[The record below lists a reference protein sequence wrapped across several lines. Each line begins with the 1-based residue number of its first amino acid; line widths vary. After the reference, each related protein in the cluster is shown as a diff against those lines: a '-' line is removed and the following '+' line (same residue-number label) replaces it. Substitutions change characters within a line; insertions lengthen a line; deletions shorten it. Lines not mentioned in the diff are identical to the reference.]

1 MAQESIGSNVNK
13 AVARIAVLWSF
24 FFLLNISVCVYYL
37 MLEKKD
43 NFIRE
48 QISIL
53 SEIDAEATSI
63 LYFSTRNTRNT
74 KPNFPQTLLSSWMET
89 VSQNYIKALP
99 NSKAEVVLLGAL
111 GEEFYKEAFNEK
123 NSPALIQ
130 KYQNLSDQIVLLKR
144 MAASAVDASFSATL
158 SRVFLPISSGLFL
171 IFLVFSLFIGFSL
184 RKNLISEIAGILD
197 DMWKE
202 LKLMDQPATP
212 DSYPDS
218 VFYEKAHELNNY
230 IASLGAQVGGIKNAL
245 LQSANHHEVIDTQDF
260 SGDNDMREKVIY
272 IQKLLSRLFTR
283 AERSASLAKAS
294 ADNGFQ
300 AGILAL
306 NISIE
311 AARAGESGRAFL
323 AVSDRVKDFA
333 EKSTNIG
340 DAIME
345 ELKDA
350 DLSIRKA
357 YAVGK
362 NILEA
367 FTGSN
372 PTALPERK
380 PFPIEPVLS
389 ELEYLSDNIS
399 KLRNLSATL
408 DSDRP
413 QSVPQDF
420 SEVRELIVHSFERL
434 YYLCYGENVP
444 ENIYAFHSYD
454 GKDF

>member
-24 FFLLNISVCVYYL
+24 FFLLNMSVFVYYL
-37 MLEKKD
+37 VLEKKD

-63 LYFSTRNTRNT
+63 LYFSTRSTQNT

-89 VSQNYIKALP
+89 VSQNYIKVLP
-99 NSKAEVVLLGAL
+99 NSKAEIVLLGAL

-130 KYQNLSDQIVLLKR
+130 KYQNLSDQIILLKR
-144 MAASAVDASFSATL
+144 MAASAVDSSFSATL
-158 SRVFLPISSGLFL
+158 SRLFFPVSSGLFL
-171 IFLVFSLFIGFSL
+171 IFLVFSLLIGFSL
-184 RKNLISEIAGILD
+184 RKNLSSEIAGILD

-202 LKLMDQPATP
+202 LKLMDQPAN
-212 DSYPDS
+212 PDS
-218 VFYEKAHELNNY
+218 VSYEKAHELNNY
-230 IASLGAQVGGIKNAL
+230 IASVGAQVSSIKNAL
-245 LQSANHHEVIDTQDF
+245 LQSAHHNEVIDTQDAV
-260 SGDNDMREKVIY
+260 GENDTREKIIY

-294 ADNGFQ
+294 SDNGFQ

-362 NILEA
+362 NILET
-367 FTGSN
+367 FTESN
-372 PTALPERK
+372 PITLSERK

-389 ELEYLSDNIS
+389 ELESLSDNIS
-399 KLRNLSATL
+399 KLRKLSAGL
-408 DSDRP
+408 DSDRR
-413 QSVPQDF
+413 QAIPQDF

-444 ENIYAFHSYD
+444 ENVYAFHSYD
-454 GKDF
+454 GNDF

>member
-13 AVARIAVLWSF
+13 AVARIAALWSF
-24 FFLLNISVCVYYL
+24 FFLLNTSVFVYYL

-48 QISIL
+48 QVSIL

-63 LYFSTRNTRNT
+63 LYFSTQNTQNA
-74 KPNFPQTLLSSWMET
+74 KPNFPQTLLNSWMET
-89 VSQNYIKALP
+89 VSQNYIKSMP

-123 NSPALIQ
+123 NSPVLIQ
-130 KYQNLSDQIVLLKR
+130 KYQNLSDQIILLKR
-144 MAASAVDASFSATL
+144 MATSAIDSSFSATL

-184 RKNLISEIAGILD
+184 RKNLISEIAGVLD

-202 LKLMDQPATP
+202 LKLMDQPA
-212 DSYPDS
+212 DSNS
-218 VFYEKAHELNNY
+218 HISSIFYEKAHELNNY
-230 IASLGAQVGGIKNAL
+230 IASLSTQIGGIKNTL
-245 LQSANHHEVIDTQDF
+245 LQSVDHEKPTITQDLA
-260 SGDNDMREKVIY
+260 GDTDTREKIIY

-283 AERSASLAKAS
+283 AERSVSLAKAS

-311 AARAGESGRAFL
+311 AARSGESGRAFL
-323 AVSDRVKDFA
+323 SVSDRVKDFA

-362 NILEA
+362 NILE
-367 FTGSN
+367 TLTESN
-372 PTALPERK
+372 PITLSEIK

-389 ELEYLSDNIS
+389 ELQYLSDNVS
-399 KLRNLSATL
+399 KLRNLSATFEHDHL
-408 DSDRP
+408 QP
-413 QSVPQDF
+413 ITQDF
-420 SEVRELIVHSFERL
+420 SEVRELIVYSFEHL

-444 ENIYAFHSYD
+444 ENVYAFHSYD

>member
-24 FFLLNISVCVYYL
+24 FFLLNMSVFVYYL
-37 MLEKKD
+37 VLEKKD

-63 LYFSTRNTRNT
+63 LYFSTRSTQNT

-99 NSKAEVVLLGAL
+99 NSKAEIVLLGVL

-144 MAASAVDASFSATL
+144 IAASAVDSSFSATL
-158 SRVFLPISSGLFL
+158 SRLFFPVSSGLFL
-171 IFLVFSLFIGFSL
+171 IFLVFSLLIGFSL
-184 RKNLISEIAGILD
+184 RKNLSSEIAGILD

-202 LKLMDQPATP
+202 LKLMDQPAN
-212 DSYPDS
+212 PDS
-218 VFYEKAHELNNY
+218 VSYEKAHELNNY
-230 IASLGAQVGGIKNAL
+230 IASVGAQVSSIKNAL
-245 LQSANHHEVIDTQDF
+245 LQSAHHNEVIDTQDAV
-260 SGDNDMREKVIY
+260 GENDTREKVIY

-294 ADNGFQ
+294 SDNGFQ

-323 AVSDRVKDFA
+323 VVSDRVKDFA

-362 NILEA
+362 NILET
-367 FTGSN
+367 FTESN
-372 PTALPERK
+372 SITLSERK

-389 ELEYLSDNIS
+389 ELESLSDNIS
-399 KLRNLSATL
+399 KLRHLSAGL
-408 DSDRP
+408 DSDRQ
-413 QSVPQDF
+413 QSIPQDF

-444 ENIYAFHSYD
+444 ENVYAFHSYD